1 MTRSCAKL
9 FDGLSFYPDQPTLP
23 FRGVCF
29 NNSHGYDY
37 NDYLT
42 DKSSAINASLVGLKE
57 GLVFTDLEGYWP
69 AEEWPDCYVGSKA
82 VSVTSPVSGAGGG
95 GSGSMDIV
103 DLTDSVGALAVQ
115 TKPSSVYP
123 SSLVGDEAKLTS
135 ALSFI
140 KSLLQAIRDP
150 SFLSSDSIAIT
161 LFAYHKALTKVLK
174 AVQTYQAL
182 ERIHQLTATTAT
194 TTSTTT
200 TSTTATA
207 TGSGQSQAKSVVDE
221 MCMQCLSDLY
231 EAGQEI
237 FGLMK
242 KAVAPKRY
250 AASSYTIHF
259 VVFYYQC
266 ILELN
271 HTIYMSVYLLSPY
284 IYTF

>member
-1 MTRSCAKL
+1 MTRSCSKL
-9 FDGLSFYPDQPTLP
+9 FNGLLFYPDQPTLP

-37 NDYLT
+37 NDYFI
-42 DKSSAINASLVGLKE
+42 DKSSAINASVMGMKE

-69 AEEWPDCYVGSKA
+69 AEEWPDCYVGSKG
-82 VSVTSPVSGAGGG
+82 VSVTLHESGAGGG
-95 GSGSMDIV
+95 GGSMDIV
-103 DLTDSVGALAVQ
+103 DLTDSVNALAVLP
-115 TKPSSVYP
+115 KPTSSYP
-123 SSLVGDEAKLTS
+123 SSLLGDEAKLTS

-150 SFLSSDSIAIT
+150 SLLSTDSIAIT

-221 MCMQCLSDLY
+221 MCTQCLSDLC

-237 FGLMK
+237 HGLMK
-242 KAVAPKRY
+242 KATAPKR
-250 AASSYTIHF
+250 
-259 VVFYYQC
+259 
-266 ILELN
+266 
-271 HTIYMSVYLLSPY
+271 
-284 IYTF
+284 